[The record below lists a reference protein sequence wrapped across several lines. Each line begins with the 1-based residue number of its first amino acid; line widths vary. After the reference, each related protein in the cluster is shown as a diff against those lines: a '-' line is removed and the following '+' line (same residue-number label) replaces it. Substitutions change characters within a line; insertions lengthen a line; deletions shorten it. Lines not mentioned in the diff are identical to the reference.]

1 MSERLG
7 EAKQKTLQTSKK
19 WLAAVLLAPPAGFEP
34 VACRLGGDRS
44 IQLSYGG
51 LYKKYS
57 IFGSSRIRTNCRLGG
72 GRSIQLSY
80 ADTIFLQRRPCFA
93 GRLFIIPGQRRKSK
107 CAAGFW
113 CDEEGDCAFPA
124 RRGAAA
130 CRRAYRRTPTWR
142 RFPRAGKSSAFAGCL
157 AQLLRGSCEVSAHL
171 PHGLCTASAQSLHS
185 FRTVFAQLLHGLC
198 AAPAKFLR
206 VFRTV
211 FAQLLR
217 SLCTASA
224 RSLRGF
230 RAVSAR
236 LLCSFCTAFALFS
249 PCAQGARPR
258 GVMAQ

>member
-1 MSERLG
+1 MRCGLLG
-7 EAKQKTLQTSKK
+7 RRDTAK
-19 WLAAVLLAPPAGFEP
+19 AARG
-34 VACRLGGDRS
+34 
-44 IQLSYGG
+44 
-51 LYKKYS
+51 
-57 IFGSSRIRTNCRLGG
+57 
-72 GRSIQLSY
+72 
-80 ADTIFLQRRPCFA
+80 
-93 GRLFIIPGQRRKSK
+93 IPG
-107 CAAGFW
+107 GFG

-157 AQLLRGSCEVSAHL
+157 AQLLRGSCTVFARLLRS
-171 PHGLCTASAQSLHS
+171 LCTASARLP
-185 FRTVFAQLLHGLC
+185 HGLC
-198 AAPAKFLR
+198 AAPAHLLR
-206 VFRTV
+206 GFRTV

-236 LLCSFCTAFALFS
+236 LLCSFCRAFAPFS